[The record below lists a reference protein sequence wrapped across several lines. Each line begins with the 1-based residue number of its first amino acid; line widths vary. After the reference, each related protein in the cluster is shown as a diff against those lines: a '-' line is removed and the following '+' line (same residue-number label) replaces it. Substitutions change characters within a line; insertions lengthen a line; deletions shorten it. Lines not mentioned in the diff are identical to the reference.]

1 MGAEQKQIKMI
12 IRKKK
17 HRVAEYI
24 SAGKATDFRCIHSRQ
39 MVKGEE
45 GKKNKKKKLLTA
57 HPIISSLT

>member
-45 GKKNKKKKLLTA
+45 GKKNKKKNY
-57 HPIISSLT
+57 